1 MKKLFKKS
9 LAVILTALMLIST
22 VPITVS
28 AAEATADSVG
38 ATSGTT
44 GDCTWTLDDEG
55 TLTISGNGAM
65 GDYTTEGAPWKDYE
79 IKKAIIEN
87 GVTNIGDYAFYLC
100 KNLSSIS
107 IPNSVTTIG
116 SIGKS
121 LPHQK
126 GKGIIR

>member
-65 GDYTTEGAPWKDYE
+65 GYYTTEGAPWKAYE